1 MALNHRV
8 LGRLC
13 LLAEEIETLL
23 GFEALPE
30 FEDETST
37 ESEA

>member
-13 LLAEEIETLL
+13 LLAEQVETLL
-23 GFEALPE
+23 GFEVLPE
-30 FEDETST
+30 YQEADTDEQ
-37 ESEA
+37 ES